1 MTVTGQID
9 FFPVSIGSQH
19 FSNVFVRMDGT
30 GVTEPTGPGGGVVNC
45 QYTAGPWETFAL
57 ERNDDGTFSF
67 RSMAFP
73 NVFLRMDGTGVVS
86 PTGPGG
92 GVVNCQYTAGPWEK
106 FKISIVESSEANG
119 NIVTIE
125 SNAFPNVFLRL
136 DGTGVTK
143 PTGPGG
149 GVVNCQYTAGP
160 WEKFHLG
167 AHLNDAIDKLGELYP
182 SYDKSLDKYNEL
194 IIKHI
199 IEGTAPTDS
208 EIMELEGIFD
218 IDLAST
224 NDTPS
229 SCQSAAAHM
238 IVDGFVTAIGLM
250 GLKIPG
256 KSTIAEKLALKI
268 EVEGM
273 NDFRETVYNF
283 RNATSNSQKA
293 YQFFKMLS
301 DIYNGNFFQILL
313 SSVSSAITSTW
324 DKIKF
329 AVTFVAQLIAW
340 FATEGVAFIA
350 QVVLLVSDLA
360 ELYEDAGNV
369 KTCCYAQS

>member
-1 MTVTGQID
+1 
-9 FFPVSIGSQH
+9 
-19 FSNVFVRMDGT
+19 MDGT

-182 SYDKSLDKYNEL
+182 KYDKSLDKYNEL
-194 IIKHI
+194 IIQNI
-199 IEGTAPTDS
+199 INGT
-208 EIMELEGIFD
+208 
-218 IDLAST
+218 
-224 NDTPS
+224 TPS
-229 SCQSAAAHM
+229 DDELIELQGMFDLDLDFDESAPPATSCQSAAAKT
-238 IVDGFVTAIGLM
+238 IVDTFVTVIGLM
-250 GLKIPG
+250 GLRISG
-256 KSTIAEKLALKI
+256 GRAIARALARDV
-268 EVEGM
+268 EVARL
-273 NDFRETVYNF
+273 NDFQQTIQNF
-283 RNATSNSQKA
+283 RDATTNSGRA
-293 YQFFKMLS
+293 YEVFKMLG
-301 DIYNGNFFQILL
+301 DIYNSGLFQDLL
-313 SSVSSAITSTW
+313 PALSHSIDDFW
-324 DKIKF
+324 KKLKF
-329 AVTFVAQLIAW
+329 AVIFVAQLIAW
-340 FATEGVAFIA
+340 FATEGVALLA
-350 QVVLLVSDLA
+350 QLVLLGNDLL
-360 ELYEDAGNV
+360 ELQEDAEKV
-369 KTCCYAQS
+369 STACFTHA